1 MISFDQ
7 GKKMKRLTTRIF
19 MAIVAIFT
27 INLMT
32 SHTAQ
37 ATEVPN
43 LMIMGEDGDRDS
55 IPRDSRVFRRVLN
68 EISDTLNGDGFDV
81 YDETALTLD
90 DFAQGRSRRSDAELI
105 DIARSTKR
113 PPIDIIVLF
122 EIYASAERLDYT
134 TKVRTRLSG
143 RLLDVHSGRRL
154 GNFEISNPR
163 NFRAPV
169 NCNRECI
176 LETVGNNA
184 RLLARDVSD
193 VLVQK
198 LGDEVD
204 YGKDDQYEDR
214 DDYGRS
220 YDRSGSSSTTKDLAS
235 RRGGNSGCRG
245 RVQDIFL
252 NFTNF
257 SEQEMLDI
265 EDVILAKF
273 SCIVDHRPVGS
284 HGRTHEYVFKTRL
297 HTGKMKRNL
306 VRALEYLGMSGRVK
320 YQGKEFN
327 ISKVNKRRSRYY
339 QGDSK
344 W

>member
-1 MISFDQ
+1 MIA
-7 GKKMKRLTTRIF
+7 L
-19 MAIVAIFT
+19 AIFT
-27 INLMT
+27 LFGMRLPA
-32 SHTAQ
+32 AQ
-37 ATEVPN
+37 AAELPY
-43 LMIMGEDGDRDS
+43 LMIMGEDGDMDAV
-55 IPRDSRVFRRVLN
+55 PRDSRVFRRVLN
-68 EISDTLNGDGFDV
+68 ELSETMNMDGFDI
-81 YDETALTLD
+81 YDETAVTLD

-105 DIARSTKR
+105 DIARAVKR
-113 PPIDIIVLF
+113 PPIDIVVLF

-154 GNFEISNPR
+154 GNFEIASPR

-184 RLLARDVSD
+184 RLLARDVAD

-204 YGKDDQYEDR
+204 YGYNDQDDDF
-214 DDYGRS
+214 
-220 YDRSGSSSTTKDLAS
+220 AS
-235 RRGGNSGCRG
+235 DNKPSQNGGTSVARRAGNDGCRG
-245 RVQDIFL
+245 RAQDIFL
-252 NFTNF
+252 NFRNF
-257 SEQEMLDI
+257 TEQEMLDM

-273 SCIVDHRPVGS
+273 SCYIDHRPAATF
-284 HGRTHEYVFKTRL
+284 GRTHEYVYKTRL
-297 HTGKMKRNL
+297 HTGKLKRNL
-306 VRALEYLGMSGRVK
+306 VRALEYLGMPGRVT
-320 YQGKEFN
+320 YQGKEFT

-339 QGDSK
+339 NDGDK

>member
-1 MISFDQ
+1 MTRFTQPLLMIA
-7 GKKMKRLTTRIF
+7 L
-19 MAIVAIFT
+19 AIFT
-27 INLMT
+27 LFGMRLPA
-32 SHTAQ
+32 AQ
-37 ATEVPN
+37 AAELPY
-43 LMIMGEDGDRDS
+43 LMIMGEDGDMDAV
-55 IPRDSRVFRRVLN
+55 PRDSRVFRRVLN
-68 EISDTLNGDGFDV
+68 ELSETMNMDGFDI
-81 YDETALTLD
+81 YDETAVTLD

-105 DIARSTKR
+105 DIARAVKR
-113 PPIDIIVLF
+113 PPIDIVVLF

-154 GNFEISNPR
+154 GNFEIASPR

-184 RLLARDVSD
+184 RLLARDVAD

-204 YGKDDQYEDR
+204 YGYNDQDDDF
-214 DDYGRS
+214 
-220 YDRSGSSSTTKDLAS
+220 AS
-235 RRGGNSGCRG
+235 DNKPSQNGGTSVARRAGNDGCRG
-245 RVQDIFL
+245 RAQDIFL
-252 NFTNF
+252 NFRNF
-257 SEQEMLDI
+257 TEQEMLDM

-273 SCIVDHRPVGS
+273 SCYIDHRPAATF
-284 HGRTHEYVFKTRL
+284 GRTHEYVYKTRL
-297 HTGKMKRNL
+297 HTGKLKRNL
-306 VRALEYLGMSGRVK
+306 VRALEYLGMPGRVT
-320 YQGKEFN
+320 YQGKEFT

-339 QGDSK
+339 NDGDK

>member
-1 MISFDQ
+1 
-7 GKKMKRLTTRIF
+7 MKRLLTRIF
-19 MAIVAIFT
+19 VTVLTVFT
-27 INLMT
+27 INM
-32 SHTAQ
+32 AANQAVQ
-37 ATEVPN
+37 ATELPN
-43 LMIMGEDGDRDS
+43 LMIMGEDGDMDA

-68 EISDTLNGDGFDV
+68 EISETLNGDGFDV
-81 YDETALTLD
+81 YDETAITLD

-105 DIARSTKR
+105 DIARASKR
-113 PPIDIIVLF
+113 PPIDIVVLF
-122 EIYASAERLDYT
+122 DIYASAERLDYT

-176 LETVGNNA
+176 LETVGDNA

-198 LGDEVD
+198 LGDETD
-204 YGKDDQYEDR
+204 YGNDDDYDDR
-214 DDYGRS
+214 DDRNYDRNGNTGRS
-220 YDRSGSSSTTKDLAS
+220 STKDISS
-235 RRGGNSGCRG
+235 RRGGNNGCRG
-245 RVQDIFL
+245 RVQDVFV
-252 NFTNF
+252 NFSNF
-257 SEQEMLDI
+257 SEQEILDV

-273 SCIVDHRPVGS
+273 SCIVDHRPVSS

-297 HTGKMKRNL
+297 HTNKMKRNL
-306 VRALEYLGMSGRVK
+306 IRALEYLGMSGRVK

-327 ISKVNKRRSRYY
+327 VSKVNKRRNRYY